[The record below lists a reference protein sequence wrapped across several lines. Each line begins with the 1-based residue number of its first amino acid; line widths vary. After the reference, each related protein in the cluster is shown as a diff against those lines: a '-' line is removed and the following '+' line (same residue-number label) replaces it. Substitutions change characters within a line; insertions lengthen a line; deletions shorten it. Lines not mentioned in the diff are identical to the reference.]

1 MQTYDWQNNR
11 NENLQYNLE
20 KDRLINLSPRL
31 VEDQSNF
38 LFFCLPRVCNT
49 TSIHFLNYLCKTYII
64 FCVRSAG
71 SWLFLEV
78 IGGPAIGL
86 QHAVNSTSSSKLP
99 VKLGR
104 VSPSDLALKDSEVSG
119 KHAQITWNST
129 VRSYVDLFI
138 RLLHATSYT
147 VRHTCLVLISEI

>member
-1 MQTYDWQNNR
+1 VGQTLKLPAEKGSLAEVQTYDWQNNR

-31 VEDQSNF
+31 VEDQ
-38 LFFCLPRVCNT
+38 R
-49 TSIHFLNYLCKTYII
+49 
-64 FCVRSAG
+64 

-78 IGGPAIGL
+78 IAGPAIGL